1 MAIKEVGPLQ
11 TGSSA
16 VATGRV
22 EATCTVAGG
31 LEAPRNL
38 AERVRQ
44 VASGAHEVASS
55 RAKRLRAAETP
66 WGLSSRIYLSGS
78 PVPSFLPREPKPS
91 AVVTSR
97 AEGSNGLAH
106 DYLYSRTSASLIRN
120 YSQALVQGYRLT

>member
-55 RAKRLRAAETP
+55 PRERLRAAETP
-66 WGLSSRIYLSGS
+66 
-78 PVPSFLPREPKPS
+78 REPSKQAS
-91 AVVTSR
+91 GADYR
-97 AEGSNGLAH
+97 ARPPMLRRTAALASP
-106 DYLYSRTSASLIRN
+106 LARAMSSEARPMTRFIQCA
-120 YSQALVQGYRLT
+120 

>member
-55 RAKRLRAAETP
+55 PRERLRAAETP
-66 WGLSSRIYLSGS
+66 R
-78 PVPSFLPREPKPS
+78 
-91 AVVTSR
+91 
-97 AEGSNGLAH
+97 
-106 DYLYSRTSASLIRN
+106 D
-120 YSQALVQGYRLT
+120 ALCKAAL

>member
-55 RAKRLRAAETP
+55 PRERLRAAETRRS
-66 WGLSSRIYLSGS
+66 GRSRTISMGS
-78 PVPSFLPREPKPS
+78 PDHFHIVPSADFSWHACPAPAQS
-91 AVVTSR
+91 
-97 AEGSNGLAH
+97 
-106 DYLYSRTSASLIRN
+106 
-120 YSQALVQGYRLT
+120 GY

>member
-1 MAIKEVGPLQ
+1 MWRQSQAVRMAIKEVGPLQ

-55 RAKRLRAAETP
+55 RAKRLRAAETHP
-66 WGLSSRIYLSGS
+66 GT
-78 PVPSFLPREPKPS
+78 P
-91 AVVTSR
+91 TR
-97 AEGSNGLAH
+97 AEYA
-106 DYLYSRTSASLIRN
+106 DA
-120 YSQALVQGYRLT
+120 A

>member
-38 AERVRQ
+38 AERARQ

-55 RAKRLRAAETP
+55 PRERLRAAETQKKNKRGP
-66 WGLSSRIYLSGS
+66 HVAAFTDNDTLAQLHSYELPSS
-78 PVPSFLPREPKPS
+78 
-91 AVVTSR
+91 
-97 AEGSNGLAH
+97 
-106 DYLYSRTSASLIRN
+106 
-120 YSQALVQGYRLT
+120 

>member
-55 RAKRLRAAETP
+55 PREAA
-66 WGLSSRIYLSGS
+66 SSRRDPHVPPWLLLSQRCWG
-78 PVPSFLPREPKPS
+78 
-91 AVVTSR
+91 
-97 AEGSNGLAH
+97 
-106 DYLYSRTSASLIRN
+106 
-120 YSQALVQGYRLT
+120 

>member
-38 AERVRQ
+38 AERARQ

-55 RAKRLRAAETP
+55 PRERLRAAETR
-66 WGLSSRIYLSGS
+66 WNAEHALRICAATGRL
-78 PVPSFLPREPKPS
+78 LIQ
-91 AVVTSR
+91 AR
-97 AEGSNGLAH
+97 ATQRA
-106 DYLYSRTSASLIRN
+106 
-120 YSQALVQGYRLT
+120 

>member
-44 VASGAHEVASS
+44 VASGANEVASS
-55 RAKRLRAAETP
+55 PAKRLRAAETP
-66 WGLSSRIYLSGS
+66 YTRKTSREG
-78 PVPSFLPREPKPS
+78 PKPHH
-91 AVVTSR
+91 AC
-97 AEGSNGLAH
+97 ACPMPGPA
-106 DYLYSRTSASLIRN
+106 AS
-120 YSQALVQGYRLT
+120 Q

>member
-44 VASGAHEVASS
+44 VASGANEVASS
-55 RAKRLRAAETP
+55 PAKRLRAAESCRY
-66 WGLSSRIYLSGS
+66 GSLMRARSLVRGDSR
-78 PVPSFLPREPKPS
+78 PS
-91 AVVTSR
+91 A
-97 AEGSNGLAH
+97 A
-106 DYLYSRTSASLIRN
+106 RT
-120 YSQALVQGYRLT
+120 

>member
-55 RAKRLRAAETP
+55 RAKRLRAAET
-66 WGLSSRIYLSGS
+66 RARRASG
-78 PVPSFLPREPKPS
+78 V
-91 AVVTSR
+91 
-97 AEGSNGLAH
+97 
-106 DYLYSRTSASLIRN
+106 D
-120 YSQALVQGYRLT
+120 